1 MTGQGHKECRAGA
14 FFHTRDRYASVDG
27 LSRLSRTSD
36 GHSFF
41 SRSCVWSSVS
51 GPPCACLRFQPQI
64 GWSLCHP
71 ALWRLTSVAWE

>member
-41 SRSCVWSSVS
+41 RLSLCVVVCLGSPLCLSSV
-51 GPPCACLRFQPQI
+51 LPQI
-64 GWSLCHP
+64 GLSLCHP